1 MKKVHVLAMAASA
14 AALFAIPASAQNYN
28 ARPAYG
34 TLNLNAGFSNDPRSI
49 ALQAGGSID
58 ASRLGAGCRGYIA
71 GPPDYRVNY
80 RAGSFPLIFS
90 VRADSDTTLVIN
102 GPDGRW
108 YCNDDANGVN
118 PAFRFAS
125 PRSGQYDVWVGT
137 YSNSGLRPARLFIS
151 ELRAQ

>member
-1 MKKVHVLAMAASA
+1 
-14 AALFAIPASAQNYN
+14 
-28 ARPAYG
+28 
-34 TLNLNAGFSNDPRSI
+34 
-49 ALQAGGSID
+49 
-58 ASRLGAGCRGYIA
+58 
-71 GPPDYRVNY
+71 
-80 RAGSFPLIFS
+80 LIFS